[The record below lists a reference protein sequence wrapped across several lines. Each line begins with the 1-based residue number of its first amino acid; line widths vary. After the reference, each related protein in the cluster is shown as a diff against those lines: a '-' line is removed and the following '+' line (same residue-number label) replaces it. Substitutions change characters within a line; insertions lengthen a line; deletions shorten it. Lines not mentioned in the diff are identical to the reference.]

1 MKAEYVNPFLQAFD
15 SVVGQVVNVKPEKGN
30 LYVKEGSVKSGEV
43 VITIGVTGDLTGT
56 VILNMSEYAAKY
68 IASKMMYGMEVKE
81 LDDMAKSAI
90 SELGNMIAGNS
101 ASFFL
106 NIGKNI
112 NITPPS
118 LYTGSN
124 MTVYAYKGKALCVP
138 MHVGEHKVEIDI
150 SLH

>member
-1 MKAEYVNPFLQAFD
+1 MKAEYVNPFLKAFD
-15 SVVGQVVNVKPEKGN
+15 NVLSQLVNIKAKKGV

-43 VITIGVTGDLTGT
+43 VISIGVTGDLNGSVT
-56 VILNMSEYAAKY
+56 LNMNEDVARF

-90 SELGNMIAGNS
+90 AELGNMIAGNS
-101 ASFFL
+101 ASFFVNL
-106 NIGKNI
+106 GKKI

-118 LYTGSN
+118 LYTGKN
-124 MTVYAYKGKALCVP
+124 MTIYAYKGRALCVP
-138 MHVGEHKVEIDI
+138 MNIENKTIEIDI

>member
-15 SVVGQVVNVKPEKGN
+15 NVISQVINTRTEKGN
-30 LYVKEGSVKSGEV
+30 LYIKEGSIKSGNV
-43 VITIGVTGDLTGT
+43 VITIGVTGDLTGS
-56 VILNMSEYAAKY
+56 VILNMSEHTAKY
-68 IASKMMYGMEVKE
+68 VASKMMFGMEVKE
-81 LDDMAKSAI
+81 LNDMAKSAI

-101 ASFFL
+101 ASFFM

-124 MTVYAYKGKALCVP
+124 MTMYAYKGKALCVP
-138 MHVGEHKVEIDI
+138 MNIDGQTIEIDI
-150 SLH
+150 SLY

>member
-15 SVVGQVVNVKPEKGN
+15 NVVGQVVNVKPERGQ
-30 LYVKEGSVKSGEV
+30 LFIKEGSVKSGEV
-43 VITIGVTGDLTGT
+43 VISIGVTGDLTGS
-56 VILNMSEYAAKY
+56 VILNMSERTAKFV
-68 IASKMMYGMEVKE
+68 ASKMMFGMEVKE

-101 ASFFL
+101 ASFFMD
-106 NIGKNI
+106 IGKNI

-118 LYTGSN
+118 LYTGTN
-124 MTVYAYKGKALCVP
+124 MTLYAYKGKALCVP
-138 MHVGEHKVEIDI
+138 MIIENETVEIDI

>member
-15 SVVGQVVNVKPEKGN
+15 NVVGQVINLKAEKGS

-43 VITIGVTGDLTGT
+43 VINIGVTGDLTGT
-56 VILNMSEYAAKY
+56 VMLNMTNNTARF
-68 IASKMMYGMEVKE
+68 IASKMMFGMEVKE

-101 ASFFL
+101 ASFFM

-124 MTVYAYKGKALCVP
+124 MSIYAYKGKALCVP
-138 MHVGEHKVEIDI
+138 MHIENHKVEIDI

>member
-1 MKAEYVNPFLQAFD
+1 MKAEYLNPFLMAFD
-15 SVVGQVVNVKPEKGN
+15 SVLEQVIYTKPERGN
-30 LYVKEGSVKSGEV
+30 LFIKEGSVKSGDV
-43 VITIGVTGDLTGT
+43 VISIGVTGDLTGT
-56 VILNMSEYAAKY
+56 VVLNMSEGTAKL
-68 IASKMMYGMEVKE
+68 IASKMMMGMEVKE

-118 LYTGSN
+118 LYTGKN
-124 MTVYAYKGKALCVP
+124 MSLYAYKGKALCVP
-138 MHVGEHKVEIDI
+138 MSIDKEVIEIDI
-150 SLH
+150 SLN